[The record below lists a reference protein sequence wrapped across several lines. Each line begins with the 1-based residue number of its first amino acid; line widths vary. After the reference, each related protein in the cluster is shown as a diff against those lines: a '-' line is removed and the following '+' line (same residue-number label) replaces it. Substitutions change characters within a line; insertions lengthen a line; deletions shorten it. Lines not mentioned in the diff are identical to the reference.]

1 MNFDLSLLALL
12 GCGYLLALFGAA
24 WLTEKG
30 RLPERLTRHPLVHI
44 LALGVF
50 ASAWTFYGIFGVA
63 YHSGY
68 MYLVSYLGASISFLL
83 APLILVPLQRITRRY
98 QLSSLPDLFAFRFR
112 SGQVGTLTTLLMLF
126 ISLPLISI
134 QIQALADSLPMLN
147 DRISSNRA
155 AAGFCLILTLFTLL
169 FGARHASLRS
179 SHPGLVFAIALASL
193 FKLVALL
200 ALAGYA
206 FWVLL
211 GGSSGLEQWL
221 QLNPEALQRL
231 QQPPETSHWQIL
243 LLAFFACAFVMPHM
257 FHIAFTENLP
267 TANLYRASWGVP
279 LFLLLLAL
287 PVPLLMWAGMKHGAI
302 TNPEYLLLQLGQ
314 NLQLP
319 WFSLLTFIGGLSA
332 GSGIIIVATV
342 ALSSMLQNHVVLP
355 LVQVPDRVRFH
366 TWLLWLR
373 RLIIVVVMLGSYL
386 FFVIIGRQFSLNQLG
401 LLAFIAFLQFL
412 PGILA
417 TLYWAGASRAGFLAG
432 LAGGFSIWTLGMLLP
447 MMLHASPQHAGE
459 LTPWY
464 LIALVSVL
472 LNAALLILV
481 SLLLPGRESER
492 QAAESCMLDVL
503 PRPLNPGL
511 SATNRADFIARLT
524 PRLGE
529 EAARREVQKAMR
541 ALSLGSEQLSPL
553 DSLRLRM
560 QLEQNLS
567 ALLGPVE
574 AASLLQPLETDQD
587 PGFRA
592 REVHLLEQQL
602 ETYDQRLSGLAA
614 ELDQLRRYHRA
625 TLQRLPIGV
634 CTLDAGQR
642 ILFWNAELE
651 RYTGL
656 SAEQTLDHPLDRL
669 PSPWRRLLQ
678 DFADN
683 DSLHQEAQMVEL
695 QGQQR
700 WFSLH
705 KARLDDTP
713 AQGKVLLIEE
723 ETEHLMM
730 ARKLAHSE
738 RLASIGRFAAGVAH
752 EIGNPVT
759 GIACLA
765 QNLKLETEL
774 PEVLETGDQIVDQ
787 TRRINR
793 IVQSLVRFAHTGQ
806 QEGPE
811 HFEPLALHSC
821 IDEAIHLVTLD
832 SHGRQQ
838 HFINRVDPAL
848 QIRGDLQLLL
858 QVFVNL
864 LNNASDASPPLG
876 EILIDAEGSEHS
888 VCIRITDEGSGI
900 APEHLNRLFEP
911 FFTTKDPG
919 RGTGLGLPLVYN
931 IITQHYGNIEILSPA
946 NKKQNK
952 GTQVVITLPRL
963 HEEHASASDA
973 LPAAHGE
980 GLSDE
985 SNSDCRG

>member
-24 WLTEKG
+24 WLTE
-30 RLPERLTRHPLVHI
+30 RNLLPERITRHPLVHV

-63 YHSGY
+63 YNTGY
-68 MYLVSYLGASISFLL
+68 TYLISYLGGSISFLL
-83 APLILVPLQRITRRY
+83 APLILLPLLRITRRH
-98 QLSSLPDLFAFRFR
+98 QLSSMADLFAFRFR
-112 SGQVGTLTTLLMLF
+112 SGRVGTLTALLMLF
-126 ISLPLISI
+126 ISLPLMSI
-134 QIQALADSLPMLN
+134 QIQALSDSLPMLN
-147 DRISSNRA
+147 DRISSGRA
-155 AAGFCLILTLFTLL
+155 AAGFCLVLTLFTLL

-179 SHPGLVFAIALASL
+179 SHRGLVFAIAIESL
-193 FKLVALL
+193 FKLTALL
-200 ALAGYA
+200 IIAAYA

-211 GGSSGLEQWL
+211 GGTSGLDAWL
-221 QLNPEALQRL
+221 HQHPEALQRL
-231 QQPPETSHWQIL
+231 QQPPTTSHWQIL
-243 LLAFFACAFVMPHM
+243 LLAFFACSFVMPHM

-267 TANLYRASWGVP
+267 TKSLYRASWGIP
-279 LFLLLLAL
+279 LFLLLLAIA
-287 PVPLLMWAGMKHGAI
+287 VPPILWAGMKYNA
-302 TNPEYLLLQLGQ
+302 TANPEYLLLQLGQ

-319 WFSLLTFIGGLSA
+319 WFSLLAFIGGLSA
-332 GSGIIIVATV
+332 ASGIVIVATV

-355 LVQVPDRVRFH
+355 LVRLPDNVRFYA
-366 TWLLWLR
+366 WLLWLR
-373 RLIIVVVMLGSYL
+373 RLIIIAVMLCSYL
-386 FFVIIGRQFSLNQLG
+386 FFNFIGQHFSLNQLG

-417 TLYWAGASRAGFLAG
+417 TLYWRGASRIGFLLG
-432 LAGGFSIWTLGMLLP
+432 LGGGIGLWGLGILVP
-447 MMLHASPQHAGE
+447 MMFDRAPLDAGS
-459 LTPWY
+459 LQQWY
-464 LIALVSVL
+464 QIALLSVL
-472 LNAALLILV
+472 LNTTLLIMG
-481 SLLLPGRESER
+481 SLLFPGRDSEY
-492 QAAESCMLDVL
+492 QAAEACALNVL
-503 PRPLNPGL
+503 PRPMGTGL
-511 SATNRADFIARLT
+511 AAASEAEFVARLT

-529 EAARREVQKAMR
+529 RQAQQEVLHAMHD
-541 ALSLGSEQLSPL
+541 LQLGSGQLRPL
-553 DSLRLRM
+553 DSLRLRT

-567 ALLGPVE
+567 GLLGPVE
-574 AASLLQPLETDQD
+574 ASTLLQPTESDHTV
-587 PGFRA
+587 GFKA

-634 CTLDAGQR
+634 CTLDAEQR

-651 RYTGL
+651 LYTGL
-656 SAEQTLDHPLDRL
+656 SAEQAIDSQLEQL
-669 PSPWRRLLQ
+669 PPPWNRLLLE
-678 DFADN
+678 FACTDT
-683 DSLHQEAQMVEL
+683 LHQEAEMLEL
-695 QGQQR
+695 QGLQR

-713 AQGKVLLIEE
+713 TQGKVLLIEE
-723 ETEHLMM
+723 ETEHLLM

-765 QNLKLETEL
+765 QNLKLETEI

-787 TRRINR
+787 TRRISR
-793 IVQSLVRFAHTGQ
+793 IVQSLVRFAHTGR

-811 HFEPLALHSC
+811 HFEPLVLTNC
-821 IDEAIHLVTLD
+821 IEEAIHLVTLD
-832 SHGRQQ
+832 RHSRPQT
-838 HFINRVDPAL
+838 FSNSVDPTL

-864 LNNASDASPPLG
+864 LNNASDASPPQG
-876 EILIDAEGSEHS
+876 HIDIEAEGNDTSI
-888 VCIRITDEGSGI
+888 CIRITDEGSGI
-900 APEHLNRLFEP
+900 EPEYLSRLFEP
-911 FFTTKDPG
+911 FFTTKEPG

-963 HEEHASASDA
+963 HTENDSAA
-973 LPAAHGE
+973 PAVNGE
-980 GLSDE
+980 SVSG
-985 SNSDCRG
+985 

>member
-24 WLTEKG
+24 WLTERG
-30 RLPERLTRHPLVHI
+30 LLPERLTRHPLVHV

-63 YHSGY
+63 YHAGY
-68 MYLVSYLGASISFLL
+68 VYLISYIGASISFLL
-83 APLILVPLQRITRRY
+83 APLVLIPLLRITRRH

-112 SGQVGTLTTLLMLF
+112 SGRVGTLTTLLMLF

-147 DRISSNRA
+147 DRISSSRA
-155 AAGFCLILTLFTLL
+155 AAGFCIVLTLFTIL

-179 SHPGLVFAIALASL
+179 SHRGLVFAIALESL
-193 FKLVALL
+193 FKLIALL
-200 ALAGYA
+200 LLAAYA

-211 GGSSGLEQWL
+211 GGVSGLEHWL
-221 QLNPEALQRL
+221 QQNPQALEQL
-231 QQPPETSHWQIL
+231 QQSPDTSQWQIL

-267 TANLYRASWGVP
+267 TESLYRAAWGIP
-279 LFLLLLAL
+279 LFLLLLAIAV
-287 PVPLLMWAGMKHGAI
+287 PPLLWAGMKYGALD
-302 TNPEYLLLQLGQ
+302 NPEYLLLQLGQ
-314 NLQLP
+314 QLQLP
-319 WFSLLTFIGGLSA
+319 WFSLVTFLGGLSA
-332 GSGIIIVATV
+332 ASGIIIVATV
-342 ALSSMLQNHVVLP
+342 ALASMLQNHVVLP
-355 LVQVPDRVRFH
+355 LVQVPSNVRFY

-373 RLIIVVVMLGSYL
+373 RLIIAAVMLGSYL
-386 FFVIIGRQFSLNQLG
+386 FFYFIGQEFSLNQLG

-412 PGILA
+412 PGVLA
-417 TLYWAGASRAGFLAG
+417 TLYWTNASRVGFLLG
-432 LAGGFSIWTLGMLLP
+432 LVGGIGVWALGMLLP
-447 MMLHASPQHAGE
+447 MMLDAAPLDAGA
-459 LTPWY
+459 LGQWY
-464 LIALVSVL
+464 RVALVSVL
-472 LNAALLILV
+472 LNSALLVLG
-481 SLLLPGRESER
+481 SLLFPGREAER
-492 QAAESCMLDVL
+492 LAAEACALNVL
-503 PRPLNPGL
+503 PRPLAGSL
-511 SATNRADFIARLT
+511 AAVSEEEFIARIT

-529 EAARREVQKAMR
+529 KSARREIRRAM
-541 ALSLGSEQLSPL
+541 LSLQLSPGQMRPL
-553 DSLRLRM
+553 DSLRLRT

-574 AASLLQPLETDQD
+574 AAALLQPLQAERSN
-587 PGFRA
+587 GFKA

-634 CTLDAGQR
+634 CTLDADQR

-651 RYTGL
+651 HYTGL
-656 SAEQTLDHPLDRL
+656 MAEHTLGQPLSQL
-669 PSPWRRLLQ
+669 PRPWSDLLQ
-678 DFADN
+678 SFTAN
-683 DSLHQEAQMVEL
+683 DTLHQEAEMVEL
-695 QGQQR
+695 DGQQR

-713 AQGKVLLIEE
+713 TQGKVLLIEE

-765 QNLKLETEL
+765 QNLKLETDL

-793 IVQSLVRFAHTGQ
+793 IVQSLVRFAHTGRQ
-806 QEGPE
+806 DGPE
-811 HFEPLALHSC
+811 HFEPLQLRNC

-832 SHGRQQ
+832 SQSRQQ
-838 HFINRVDPAL
+838 HFCNHVDPSL

-864 LNNASDASPPLG
+864 LNNASDASDPQG
-876 EILIDAEGSEHS
+876 EVNIDADTSETGIN
-888 VCIRITDEGSGI
+888 IRITDEGSGI

-963 HEEHASASDA
+963 HEEHPPAP
-973 LPAAHGE
+973 PAAHEE
-980 GLSDE
+980 GLP
-985 SNSDCRG
+985 G

>member
-1 MNFDLSLLALL
+1 MNFNLGLLALL

-30 RLPERLTRHPLVHI
+30 LLPERLTRHPLVHI

-68 MYLVSYLGASISFLL
+68 VYLISYLGASISFLL
-83 APLILVPLQRITRRY
+83 APLVLIPLLRITRRH

-112 SGQVGTLTTLLMLF
+112 SGRVGTLTTLLMLF

-147 DRISSNRA
+147 DRISSSRA
-155 AAGFCLILTLFTLL
+155 AAGFCIILTLFTLL

-179 SHPGLVFAIALASL
+179 SHRGLVFAIALESL
-193 FKLVALL
+193 FKLIALL
-200 ALAGYA
+200 LLAAYA

-211 GGSSGLEQWL
+211 DGASGLGEWL
-221 QLNPEALQRL
+221 SLNPQALQHL
-231 QQPPETSHWQIL
+231 QQPPGTSHWQIL

-267 TANLYRASWGVP
+267 TENLYRASWGIP
-279 LFLLLLAL
+279 LFLMLLAIAV
-287 PVPLLMWAGMKHGAI
+287 PPLLWAGMKHDAI

-314 NLQLP
+314 NLHLP
-319 WFSLLTFIGGLSA
+319 WFSLLAFIGGLSA
-332 GSGIIIVATV
+332 ASGIIIVATV
-342 ALSSMLQNHVVLP
+342 ALASMLQNHVVLP
-355 LVQVPDRVRFH
+355 LVRVPDNVRFH
-366 TWLLWLR
+366 AWLLWLR
-373 RLIIVVVMLGSYL
+373 RLIIMAVMLCSYL
-386 FFVIIGRQFSLNQLG
+386 FFYFIGRQFSLNQLG

-412 PGILA
+412 PGVLA
-417 TLYWAGASRAGFLAG
+417 TLYWTSASRAGFLSG
-432 LAGGFSIWTLGMLLP
+432 LAGGIGVWVLGMLLP
-447 MMLHASPQHAGE
+447 MMLDATSLDAGS
-459 LTPWY
+459 LSQWY
-464 LIALVSVL
+464 RVALLSVL
-472 LNAALLILV
+472 LNTALLILG
-481 SLLLPGRESER
+481 SLLFPRQEHER
-492 QAAESCMLDVL
+492 QAAEACVLNVL
-503 PRPLNPGL
+503 PRPLGSGL
-511 SATNRADFIARLT
+511 AAASEAEFIARLT

-529 EAARREVQKAMR
+529 PSARREVQRAMR
-541 ALSLGSEQLSPL
+541 SLHLSPDRLRPL
-553 DSLRLRM
+553 DSLRLRT

-574 AASLLQPLETDQD
+574 AAALLQPLETERSN
-587 PGFRA
+587 GFKA

-634 CTLDAGQR
+634 CTLDAEQR

-651 RYTGL
+651 QYTGL
-656 SAEQTLDHPLDRL
+656 SAEQALGHPLAEL
-669 PSPWRRLLQ
+669 PLPWGGLLQ
-678 DFADN
+678 TFASN
-683 DSLHQEAQMVEL
+683 DTLHQEAQMIEL

-713 AQGKVLLIEE
+713 AQGKVLLVEE

-793 IVQSLVRFAHTGQ
+793 IVQSLVRFAHTGR

-811 HFEPLALHSC
+811 HFEPLQLRHC

-832 SHGRQQ
+832 SQSRQQ
-838 HFINRVDPAL
+838 NFINHVDPGL

-864 LNNASDASPPLG
+864 LNNASDASPPQG
-876 EILIDAEGSEHS
+876 RVDIEADSNETSI
-888 VCIRITDEGSGI
+888 CIRITDEGSGI
-900 APEHLNRLFEP
+900 APEHQSRLFEP

-946 NKKQNK
+946 NKNQNK
-952 GTQVVITLPRL
+952 GTQVIITLPRL
-963 HEEHASASDA
+963 HEEHAPA
-973 LPAAHGE
+973 LPTAHGE
-980 GLSDE
+980 GLP
-985 SNSDCRG
+985 G